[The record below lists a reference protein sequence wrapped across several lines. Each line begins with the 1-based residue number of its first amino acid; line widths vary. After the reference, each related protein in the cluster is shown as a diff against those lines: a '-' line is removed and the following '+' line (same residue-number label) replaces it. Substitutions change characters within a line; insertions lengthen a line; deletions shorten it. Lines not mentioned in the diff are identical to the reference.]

1 MRTAL
6 KTNDVSLGTIKMPNN
21 LDFMIRRSGLLRKEI
36 AERKGIRP
44 ETVSRHISGA
54 LNFSLKD
61 AEQYAAILDCSAQD
75 ILFAQN
81 AVPLFGKLDE

>member
-1 MRTAL
+1 MRIAL

-21 LDFMIRRSGLLRKEI
+21 LDFMIRKSGLLRKDI

-54 LNFSLKD
+54 LNFSLKMLNNM
-61 AEQYAAILDCSAQD
+61 QLY
-75 ILFAQN
+75 
-81 AVPLFGKLDE
+81 